1 MVIQERRVGP
11 VTILALKGRLVLDD
25 GDVLL
30 RERVDALV
38 SRGDV
43 RIVIDCSALDYVDSA
58 GIGVLIGK
66 YLSVRRK
73 GGSLKLLCLS
83 MRTHHALEIT
93 NLLTVFE
100 TFEDEDTA
108 IKSFAS

>member
-1 MVIQERRVGP
+1 MVIQERRVGT

-30 RERVDALV
+30 RERVDDLV
-38 SRGDV
+38 SRGEV
-43 RIVIDCSALDYVDSA
+43 RIVIDFSELDYVDSA

-73 GGSLKLLCLS
+73 GGSLKLLHLS
-83 MRTHHALEIT
+83 MRAHHALEIT
-93 NLLTVFE
+93 HLLTVFE
-100 TFEDEDTA
+100 TFEHEDA
-108 IKSFAS
+108 AVKSFSG

>member
-1 MVIQERRVGP
+1 MVIHERRVGA
-11 VTILALKGRLVLDD
+11 VTILGLSGRLVLDD

-38 SRGDV
+38 NSGDV
-43 RIVIDCSALDYVDSA
+43 RIVVDFSDLDYVDSA
-58 GIGVLIGK
+58 GIGVLIAK

-73 GGSLKLLCLS
+73 GGSLKLLHLS
-83 MRTHHALEIT
+83 MRAHHALEIT

-100 TFEDEDTA
+100 TFDDEGA
-108 IKSFAS
+108 AVQSFAS

>member
-1 MVIQERRVGP
+1 MVIQERRVGT

-38 SRGDV
+38 SRGEV
-43 RIVIDCSALDYVDSA
+43 RIVIDFSDLDYVDSA

-73 GGSLKLLCLS
+73 GGSLKLLRLS
-83 MRTHHALEIT
+83 MHHALEIT
-93 NLLTVFE
+93 HLLTVFE
-100 TFEDEDTA
+100 TFDDEDTA
-108 IKSFAS
+108 VTSFSG